1 MNRPALSS
9 VFSDQRRTNSTTR
22 SRTSCGTHSLV
33 RAPQDFFLRP
43 CAQPSIRPAPHPSS
57 GSSFPGTRSVVVRL
71 GGPDGSWTGRQPPRS
86 RRTLFANGRTPLA
99 AAPVPHTDRK
109 PALYP
114 ANAVLGCQPSL
125 RQCSASAL
133 FACVLSV
140 ILTEE
145 RSLQFQLRQDS
156 LVELLSGE
164 HPDKQYIVASGLS
177 ILSHSPGFSVSLSAA
192 CWPRQGGLY
201 GTASFWSGTALPQRH
216 TRLAFPAPL
225 LLLRSV
231 VYHRTSQ
238 DKNL

>member
-1 MNRPALSS
+1 MNRPALIS
-9 VFSDQRRTNSTTR
+9 VFSDQRRTKSTTR
-22 SRTSCGTHSLV
+22 SRTSCGTHTLV

-145 RSLQFQLRQDS
+145 RSLQFQLRQDKS
-156 LVELLSGE
+156 TRSGGAAVPVLLSGFLPRRVCVIE
-164 HPDKQYIVASGLS
+164 YSGALDMGNPNVDVLATLGNIS
-177 ILSHSPGFSVSLSAA
+177 AFSSPVSS
-192 CWPRQGGLY
+192 R
-201 GTASFWSGTALPQRH
+201 
-216 TRLAFPAPL
+216 
-225 LLLRSV
+225 
-231 VYHRTSQ
+231 
-238 DKNL
+238 

>member
-1 MNRPALSS
+1 MNRPALISG
-9 VFSDQRRTNSTTR
+9 FSDQRRTKSTTSAR
-22 SRTSCGTHSLV
+22 TSSRTHTWV
-33 RAPQDFFLRP
+33 RAPQDFFVRP

-156 LVELLSGE
+156 MNIQNRLHESLTHSLAPS
-164 HPDKQYIVASGLS
+164 
-177 ILSHSPGFSVSLSAA
+177 SHFRISSAV
-192 CWPRQGGLY
+192 Q
-201 GTASFWSGTALPQRH
+201 
-216 TRLAFPAPL
+216 
-225 LLLRSV
+225 V
-231 VYHRTSQ
+231 
-238 DKNL
+238 

>member
-1 MNRPALSS
+1 MNRPALIS
-9 VFSDQRRTNSTTR
+9 VFSDQRRTKSTTR
-22 SRTSCGTHSLV
+22 SRTSCGTHTLV

-145 RSLQFQLRQDS
+145 RSLQFQLRQDKRGPIHLS
-156 LVELLSGE
+156 CGVECGARENRHRDLTAALRIDAGG
-164 HPDKQYIVASGLS
+164 IFAGLDVDGH
-177 ILSHSPGFSVSLSAA
+177 LDYLRVKLSA
-192 CWPRQGGLY
+192 R
-201 GTASFWSGTALPQRH
+201 
-216 TRLAFPAPL
+216 
-225 LLLRSV
+225 
-231 VYHRTSQ
+231 
-238 DKNL
+238 